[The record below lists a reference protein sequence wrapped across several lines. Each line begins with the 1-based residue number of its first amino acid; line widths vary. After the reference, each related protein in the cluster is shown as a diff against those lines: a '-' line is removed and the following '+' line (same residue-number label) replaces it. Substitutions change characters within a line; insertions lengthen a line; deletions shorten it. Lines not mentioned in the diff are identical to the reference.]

1 MLHYTLCTVFMH
13 LQLFLEYDSAST
25 IITQQQAPYGHAL
38 NTIFNRL
45 YSNAM
50 GRSVSPNEQF
60 LA

>member
-1 MLHYTLCTVFMH
+1 MH